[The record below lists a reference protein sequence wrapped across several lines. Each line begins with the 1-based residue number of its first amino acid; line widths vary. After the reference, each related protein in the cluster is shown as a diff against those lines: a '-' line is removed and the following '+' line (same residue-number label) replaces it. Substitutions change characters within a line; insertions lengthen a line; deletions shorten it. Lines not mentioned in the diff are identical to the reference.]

1 MPRRSQSISPLGN
14 IFAVARMFIPFTTI
28 DLREAEDNAR
38 WSVETKKREDAIL
51 SQISDLSGTTDH

>member
-51 SQISDLSGTTDH
+51 SQISDLSATTDH

>member
-28 DLREAEDNAR
+28 DLREAENNAK
-38 WSVETKKREDAIL
+38 WSIETKKREDEIL

>member
-1 MPRRSQSISPLGN
+1 
-14 IFAVARMFIPFTTI
+14 MFIPFTTI

-51 SQISDLSGTTDH
+51 SQISDLSATTDH

>member
-28 DLREAEDNAR
+28 DLREAENNAR

-51 SQISDLSGTTDH
+51 SQISDLSATTDH

>member
-1 MPRRSQSISPLGN
+1 LPRRSQSISPLGN

-51 SQISDLSGTTDH
+51 SQISDLSATTDH

>member
-1 MPRRSQSISPLGN
+1 MARSSQPISPLGN
-14 IFAVARMFIPFTTI
+14 IFAVARMFIPFTTV

-38 WSVETKKREDAIL
+38 WSVETKRREDEIL